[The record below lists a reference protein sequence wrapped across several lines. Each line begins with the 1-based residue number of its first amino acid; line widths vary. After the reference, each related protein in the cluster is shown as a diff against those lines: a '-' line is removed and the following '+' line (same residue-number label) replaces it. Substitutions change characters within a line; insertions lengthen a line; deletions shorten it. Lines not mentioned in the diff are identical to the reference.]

1 MSLLVDQTR
10 SILQKAARLMSTLA
24 DAGFNGY
31 GFKIYQAEG
40 IAVTELVT

>member
-1 MSLLVDQTR
+1 
-10 SILQKAARLMSTLA
+10 MSTLA

-40 IAVTELVT
+40 IAVGIAVTSW